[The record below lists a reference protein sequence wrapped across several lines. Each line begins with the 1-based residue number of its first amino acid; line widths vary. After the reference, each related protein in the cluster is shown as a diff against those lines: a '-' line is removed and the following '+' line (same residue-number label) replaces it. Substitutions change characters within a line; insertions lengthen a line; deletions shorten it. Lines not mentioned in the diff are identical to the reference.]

1 MSAQEYFEALMS
13 RHTKIQARGIIEA
26 KLIQLDAKM
35 NKNGFTPEDLAE
47 ERLLKETKKLIIEK

>member
-13 RHTKIQARGIIEA
+13 RHTKIQARGIVEL
-26 KLIQLDAKM
+26 KLSQLEVKM
-35 NKNGFTPEDLAE
+35 DKYGFTPEDLAE

>member
-13 RHTKIQARGIIEA
+13 RHTKIQARGIVELKLSQLEA
-26 KLIQLDAKM
+26 KMDKH
-35 NKNGFTPEDLAE
+35 GFTPEDLAE

>member
-13 RHTKIQARGIIEA
+13 RHTKLQARGIIEH
-26 KLIQLDAKM
+26 KLIQLDAK